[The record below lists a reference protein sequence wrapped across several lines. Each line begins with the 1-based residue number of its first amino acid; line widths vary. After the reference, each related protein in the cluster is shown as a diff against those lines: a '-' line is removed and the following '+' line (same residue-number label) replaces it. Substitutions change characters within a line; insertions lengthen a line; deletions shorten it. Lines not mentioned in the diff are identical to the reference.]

1 MPSSLPIVTSPHAL
15 RTPTSDPPLLLLPLR
30 PLFSRASMLAGP
42 ILEFKMAFIAAG
54 EVHISS
60 SLPMLFRPHEARMP
74 ASVLPPDRHRP
85 LFLVGGKGCSE
96 SLISLVDGPSPHLR
110 RAPTMLLRPPPP
122 PPVLFLG
129 GKGWSESLTSLVDG
143 PESPHF
149 RRAPAMLLR
158 PLLFRFEPMVGD
170 DAAAPLP
177 NCEPSPLEGENQL
190 RREPRQPLRLA
201 LLPLV
206 VRRL

>member
-60 SLPMLFRPHEARMP
+60 SLPMLF
-74 ASVLPPDRHRP
+74 
-85 LFLVGGKGCSE
+85 LVGGKGCSE
-96 SLISLVDGPSPHLR
+96 SLI
-110 RAPTMLLRPPPP
+110 
-122 PPVLFLG
+122 
-129 GKGWSESLTSLVDG
+129 SLVDG

>member
-96 SLISLVDGPSPHLR
+96 SLISLVDGP
-110 RAPTMLLRPPPP
+110 
-122 PPVLFLG
+122 
-129 GKGWSESLTSLVDG
+129 
-143 PESPHF
+143 ESPHF